1 MRLRWSLRVRW
12 TASFVAVTLVAI
24 GAIALQ
30 VLPSLESTMVQE
42 RLQALTTQMRTAID
56 DAAVRTSVA
65 ERDASASGRRES
77 ARERQQAAER
87 RLIDTVARQ
96 TGATVALLGPG
107 EGGAL
112 VLRGET
118 AGAAP
123 GAADVGLARRAAAAG
138 AVVYEALD
146 RGHESLRV
154 RVAAP
159 VTAPVTAAIPGGP
172 GQVLV
177 ATVPL
182 SDVRRTVELVRRR
195 VIVGGL
201 IGVAVALVAG
211 AMVAFTLSSRLR
223 RLELG
228 SREVAEGRFTTQF
241 RVDAHDELGALARS
255 LDSMQRQ
262 LEQLDSSRKRFIAT
276 ASHELRTPLQSLSG
290 YVELLRDED
299 LDDETR
305 RSFVIQLAEQT
316 DRLTRLC
323 FDLLDLSRLESGG
336 VELRPENTDLHALAT
351 RVAREFAPI
360 VERDGRSLDVRLVGP
375 PVIHACDPTRVTQL
389 VRTLVDNALKHTD
402 PGAVVRIRVSRRHG
416 AAEIA
421 VSDSGPGVPP
431 EELPNIFEPFH
442 GASDGSGAGLGLAIA
457 REIAHQMRGEL
468 TVDSRP
474 GRTTFTLR
482 LPV

>member
-1 MRLRWSLRVRW
+1 MRWSLRVRW
-12 TASFVAVTLVAI
+12 TASFVAVTLIAI

-42 RLQALTTQMRTAID
+42 RLQALTVQMRRAID
-56 DAAVRTSVA
+56 DATVRTSVA
-65 ERDASASGRRES
+65 DRNADADGRRET
-77 ARERQQAAER
+77 ARERQTAAER

-96 TGATVALLGPG
+96 TGATVALFAPG
-107 EGGAL
+107 AAGAL
-112 VLRGET
+112 ALRGET

-123 GAADVGLARRAAAAG
+123 GAADVGLARRAAASG
-138 AVVYEALD
+138 TVVYQAHD
-146 RGHESLRV
+146 RGQESLRV
-154 RVAAP
+154 RVASP
-159 VTAPVTAAIPGGP
+159 VAATEGP
-172 GQVLV
+172 GNPGQIVV

-182 SDVRRTVELVRRR
+182 SDVRRTVVLVRRR
-195 VIVGGL
+195 VLIGGL
-201 IGVAVALVAG
+201 IGIAVALAAG
-211 AMVAFTLSSRLR
+211 ALVAFTLSSRLR

-228 SREVAEGRFTTQF
+228 SREVAEGRFTTRFQ
-241 RVDAHDELGALARS
+241 VDARDELGALARS

-299 LDDETR
+299 LDDDTR

-316 DRLTRLC
+316 ERLTRLC

-351 RVAREFAPI
+351 RVAQEFAPI

-375 PVIHACDPTRVTQL
+375 PVIHACDPSRVTQL

-402 PGAVVRIRVSRRHG
+402 PGAPVRIRVSRRHG

-421 VSDSGPGVPP
+421 VSDSGPGVSP
-431 EELPNIFEPFH
+431 EDLPNIFEPFH

>member
-1 MRLRWSLRVRW
+1 MRWSLRVRW
-12 TASFVAVTLVAI
+12 TASFVVVTLVAI

-65 ERDASASGRRES
+65 DRDAAANGRRET
-77 ARERQQAAER
+77 ARERQAAAER

-96 TGATVALLGPG
+96 TGATVALFGPDG
-107 EGGAL
+107 AGAL
-112 VLRGET
+112 ALRGET

-123 GAADVGLARRAAAAG
+123 GAADVEMARRAAAART
-138 AVVYEALD
+138 AVYEAID
-146 RGHESLRV
+146 RGQESLRV
-154 RVAAP
+154 RVASP
-159 VTAPVTAAIPGGP
+159 VTATIPGGP
-172 GQVLV
+172 GQVVV

-182 SDVRRTVELVRRR
+182 SDVRRTVALVRRR
-195 VIVGGL
+195 VLVGGL
-201 IGVAVALVAG
+201 IGVAVALAAG
-211 AMVAFTLSSRLR
+211 ALVAFTLSSRLR

-228 SREVAEGRFTTQF
+228 SREVADGRFTTRFQ
-241 RVDAHDELGALARS
+241 VDAQDELGALARS

-299 LDDETR
+299 LNDETR
-305 RSFVIQLAEQT
+305 RSFVVQLAEQT

-351 RVAREFAPI
+351 RVAQEFAPI

-375 PVIHACDPTRVTQL
+375 PVIHACDPSRVTQL

-402 PGAVVRIRVSRRHG
+402 PGAAVRIRVSRRHG

-421 VSDSGPGVPP
+421 VSDSGPGVSP
-431 EELPNIFEPFH
+431 EDLPNIFEPFH

-482 LPV
+482 LPG

>member
-12 TASFVAVTLVAI
+12 TASFVAVTSVAI
-24 GAIALQ
+24 VAIALQ
-30 VLPSLESTMVQE
+30 VLPSLESTMIQE
-42 RLQALTTQMRTAID
+42 RLQALTAQMRTAID
-56 DAAVRTSVA
+56 DATVRATLS
-65 ERDASASGRRES
+65 EREASASGRREEPG
-77 ARERQQAAER
+77 ERQSANQR
-87 RLIDTVARQ
+87 RLIDTVARRA
-96 TGATVALLGPG
+96 GATVALFGPA

-112 VLRGET
+112 ALLGET

-123 GAADVGLARRAAAAG
+123 GAADAGLARRAVAAG
-138 AVVYEALD
+138 AVVYEAID
-146 RGHESLRV
+146 RGEESLRV
-154 RVAAP
+154 RVASP
-159 VTAPVTAAIPGGP
+159 VTTKFPGGG
-172 GQVLV
+172 GQVVV

-182 SDVRRTVELVRRR
+182 GDVRRTVVLMRRR
-195 VIVGGL
+195 VLVGGL
-201 IGVAVALVAG
+201 IGIAVALVAG
-211 AMVAFTLSSRLR
+211 ALVAFTLSSRLR

-228 SREVAEGRFTTQF
+228 SREVAEGRFTTRFQ
-241 RVDAHDELGALARS
+241 VDAHDELGALARS

-305 RSFVIQLAEQT
+305 RSFVVQLGEQT
-316 DRLTRLC
+316 ERLTRLC

-375 PVIHACDPTRVTQL
+375 PVVHACDPTRVAQL
-389 VRTLVDNALKHTD
+389 VRTLVDNALKHTG
-402 PGAVVRIRVSRRHG
+402 PGAAVGIRVSRRHG
-416 AAEIA
+416 AAEIS

-431 EELPNIFEPFH
+431 ADLPSIFEPFH

-474 GRTTFTLR
+474 GRTVFTLR